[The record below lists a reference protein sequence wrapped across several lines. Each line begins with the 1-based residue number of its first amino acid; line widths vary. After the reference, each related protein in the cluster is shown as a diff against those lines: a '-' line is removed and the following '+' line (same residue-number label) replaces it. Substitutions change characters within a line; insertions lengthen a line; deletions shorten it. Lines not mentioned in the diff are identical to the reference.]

1 MNLSSKFTFEW
12 KKLLKKISLH
22 IVFME
27 KRIDLWLIH
36 VYAFKKSKVNKNKR
50 KNKKMKKNL
59 FKVDI

>member
-36 VYAFKKSKVNKNKR
+36 VYAFKKNKVNKNKR